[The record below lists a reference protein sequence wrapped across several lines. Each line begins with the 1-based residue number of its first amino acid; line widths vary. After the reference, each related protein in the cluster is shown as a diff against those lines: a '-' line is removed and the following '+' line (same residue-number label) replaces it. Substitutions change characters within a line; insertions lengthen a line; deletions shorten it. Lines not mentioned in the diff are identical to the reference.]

1 MVFLHLKHSQ
11 TFVFLHFKQATCFG
25 CHFMRM
31 SNPSAW
37 GSVSFN
43 RWLDVYNELREGDTL
58 KVMESHGFVSQ
69 AEEKETAEKEGLS
82 GDQDK

>member
-1 MVFLHLKHSQ
+1 MFLHL
-11 TFVFLHFKQATCFG
+11 KQATCFG

-43 RWLDVYNELREGDTL
+43 RWLYVYNELREGDTL
-58 KVMESHGFVSQ
+58 KVIQSHGFVSQ
-69 AEEKETAEKEGLS
+69 TEEEEDTEENQGLS
-82 GDQDK
+82 GNQEK